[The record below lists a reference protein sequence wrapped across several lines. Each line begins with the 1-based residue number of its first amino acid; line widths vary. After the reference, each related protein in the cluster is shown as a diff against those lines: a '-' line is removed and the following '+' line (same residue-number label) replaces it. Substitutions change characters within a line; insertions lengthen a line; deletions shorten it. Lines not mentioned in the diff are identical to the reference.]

1 MDNSELIGKT
11 IGFALTG
18 SFCNLQFVVPQIV
31 RLCQAGAKILPILS
45 YNMRDM
51 DSRFGTAAYWRGR
64 IIEAAQTEQ
73 IIDTIPAAE
82 PVGPQHLCD
91 ILLVAPCT
99 GNSLAKLAGGIT
111 DTPVVMAAK
120 SHLRNGGPLVL
131 AVSTNDGLAA
141 NAKNIGLLLNVRNV
155 FFVPFGQDNPQG
167 KPTSLTADMELIP
180 ETLDAALAGR
190 QYQPILTCSVA
201 I

>member
-1 MDNSELIGKT
+1 MDNSELMGKT

-18 SFCNLQFVVPQIV
+18 SFCNLDIVVPQME
-31 RLCQAGAKILPILS
+31 RLRQSGAQILPILS
-45 YNMRDM
+45 YNVRDM

-64 IIEAAQTEQ
+64 ISEAAQTEN

-82 PVGPQHLCD
+82 PVGPKHLCD
-91 ILLVAPCT
+91 ILLIAPCT
-99 GNSLAKLAGGIT
+99 GNTVAKLTNGIT

-131 AVSTNDGLAA
+131 AISTNDGLGA
-141 NAKNIGLLLNVRNV
+141 NAKNIGLLLNVRNY

-167 KPTSLTADMELIP
+167 KPTSVTAAMELIP
-180 ETLDAALAGR
+180 ETLCAALAGR

>member
-1 MDNSELIGKT
+1 MDNSEFDGKT

-18 SFCNLQFVVPQIV
+18 SFCNLEIVVPQMA
-31 RLCQAGAKILPILS
+31 RLRQAGAKILPILS

-51 DSRFGTAAYWRGR
+51 DSRFGTAAYWRSR
-64 IIEAAQTEQ
+64 IIEAAQTEN

-91 ILLVAPCT
+91 ILIIAPCT
-99 GNSLAKLAGGIT
+99 GNTVAKLACGII
-111 DTPVVMAAK
+111 DTPVMMAAK
-120 SHLRNGGPLVL
+120 SHLRNGCPLVL
-131 AVSTNDGLAA
+131 AVSSNDGLGA
-141 NAKNIGLLLNVRNV
+141 NAKNIGLLLNVRNI
-155 FFVPFGQDNPQG
+155 FFVPFGQDNPSG
-167 KPTSLTADMELIP
+167 KSTSLTAAMELIP
-180 ETLDAALAGR
+180 ETLGAALGGR